1 MKEKEM
7 DKEVLE
13 MLKALSAKVKEKGYD
28 CLVVITE
35 RMSHE
40 DMRHVQDV
48 HPNCMSFLLEQS
60 VVPVLAGA
68 LVGMSVQSK
77 EHLTFL
83 EELRDVIE
91 HVGKMMDGS
100 NIESPNR
107 QDDNDKYFN

>member
-13 MLKALSAKVKEKGYD
+13 MVKALSAKVKEKGYD

-100 NIESPNR
+100 NIEVPKR